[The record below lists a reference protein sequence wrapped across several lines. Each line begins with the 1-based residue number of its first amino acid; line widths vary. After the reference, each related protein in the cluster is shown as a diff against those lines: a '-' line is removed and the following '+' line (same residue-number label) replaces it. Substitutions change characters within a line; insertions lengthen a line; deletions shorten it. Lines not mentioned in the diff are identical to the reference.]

1 MAHNA
6 RAALGVHRSV
16 PERHVLPESKRTVTR
31 RAGLSGSLLTSLPAW
46 PHMLDFFAKKK
57 KILLRCKSLKTWRVF
72 CDSES

>member
-57 KILLRCKSLKTWRVF
+57 KKF
-72 CDSES
+72 C